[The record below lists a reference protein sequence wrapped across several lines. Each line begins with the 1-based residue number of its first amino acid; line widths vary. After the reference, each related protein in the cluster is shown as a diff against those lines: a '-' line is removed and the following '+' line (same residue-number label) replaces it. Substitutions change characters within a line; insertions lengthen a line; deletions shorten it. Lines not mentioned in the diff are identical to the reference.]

1 MHFSFRR
8 ILSLNTLLTL
18 ETKLDRELSYEFSDG
33 FFLAYITYLFAIQ
46 LVCALGE
53 YLIYAI
59 WIAEC
64 DKAKASAKERKR
76 K

>member
-1 MHFSFRR
+1 MCRCMAVHLCWCLFVE
-8 ILSLNTLLTL
+8 I
-18 ETKLDRELSYEFSDG
+18 
-33 FFLAYITYLFAIQ
+33 YLFAIQ

-64 DKAKASAKERKR
+64 DKAKAPAIERER
-76 K
+76 DSE

>member
-1 MHFSFRR
+1 
-8 ILSLNTLLTL
+8 LLFGKI
-18 ETKLDRELSYEFSDG
+18 TKKSKEFVCN
-33 FFLAYITYLFAIQ
+33 IYLFAIQ

-64 DKAKASAKERKR
+64 DKAEASASRFGRRCKQETVSEKFG
-76 K
+76 KYLPKPGAK